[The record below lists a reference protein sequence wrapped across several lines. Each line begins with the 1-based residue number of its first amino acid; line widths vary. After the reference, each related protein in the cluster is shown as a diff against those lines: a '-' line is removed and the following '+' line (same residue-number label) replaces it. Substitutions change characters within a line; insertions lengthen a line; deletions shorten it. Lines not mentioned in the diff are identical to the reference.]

1 MTLLNLQEWVL
12 GTLGTVLEKRFF
24 ELLGVLFRFSR
35 KKVRHGN
42 GLLQACKLRQ
52 LVLLTELLIAKVGL
66 YPPSNLVI
74 KVI

>member
-42 GLLQACKLRQ
+42 GLLQAFKLRQ
-52 LVLLTELLIAKVGL
+52 LVARLGIKLLT
-66 YPPSNLVI
+66 LVLTF
-74 KVI
+74 KRQVAFG

>member
-35 KKVRHGN
+35 KKGQAWKWAST
-42 GLLQACKLRQ
+42 GL
-52 LVLLTELLIAKVGL
+52 
-66 YPPSNLVI
+66 
-74 KVI
+74 